1 MAKINVKGP
10 IIGNNDAWIYKYFG
24 WDYTSPKT
32 IREGLEQAAGEDVEI
47 EINSPGGYVSYGY
60 EMYADIMNYQG
71 KVTAHVI
78 CAASAATFLLCAAD
92 EVLIS
97 DAGYIMIHNASMS
110 AAGNKTTMQQTHDRL
125 QAIDDGIINAYMRK
139 TGKAKEELQQLMDN
153 ETYMSPER
161 AIELGFADG
170 YLFGTPSEE
179 VKDANVQQF
188 VASELQ
194 VIPEDKIKELAVA
207 MEKSKVA
214 PAQPVAMSQ
223 QNKQQNPANA
233 VSDKE
238 QKEEKNMTL
247 AELAKE
253 HPEIQAE
260 INAMREE
267 SRLSGV
273 AEENARIHSLDAIA
287 KTVTP
292 EALNEAK
299 YGENKTDGK
308 TLAYDAMVNGEKLA
322 GAYLQNAQEDSDL
335 SGANDIGAG
344 KPDEEEK
351 NEADEMAAYINKKKG
366 V

>member
-1 MAKINVKGP
+1 MAKINIKGP
-10 IIGNNDAWIYKYFG
+10 IVSNDDAWIYAFFG
-24 WDYTSPKT
+24 WDYAAPKT
-32 IREGLEQAAGEDVEI
+32 LSEALEKAAGEDVEI
-47 EINSPGGYVSYGY
+47 EINSPGGYVSCGY
-60 EMYADIMNYQG
+60 EMYANIMNYPG

-78 CAASAATFLLCAAD
+78 CAASAATLLLCAAN

-97 DAGYIMIHNASMS
+97 DAGYIMIHNASVS
-110 AAGNKTTMQQTHDRL
+110 AWGNKNTMQQTHDRL
-125 QAIDDGIINAYMRK
+125 QAIDDGIINAYIRK
-139 TGKAKEELQQLMDN
+139 TGKEKEELQQLMDD

-170 YLFGTPSEE
+170 YLFGAPDEQ

-188 VASELQ
+188 VASEIQL
-194 VIPEDKIKELAVA
+194 IPEDKIKELAVA
-207 MEKSKVA
+207 VEKSKVA
-214 PAQPVAMSQ
+214 PVQHVATSQ
-223 QNKQQNPANA
+223 QNNGQNQANA

-260 INAMREE
+260 LNSLMDENRKAGEDEE
-267 SRLSGV
+267 RARLQ
-273 AEENARIHSLDAIA
+273 SLDAIA

-299 YGENKTDGK
+299 YGENKKDGK
-308 TLAYDAMVNGEKLA
+308 TLAFEAMVKGERIA
-322 GAYLQNAQEDSDL
+322 SAYLDDAKNDSQD
-335 SGANDIGAG
+335 SGAADVGTG
-344 KPDEEEK
+344 KTEKDEASES
-351 NEADEMAAYINKKKG
+351 DQMAAHVNAKKG